1 MRILRKNVSQ
11 TISLRTAESKI
22 AARVKQKDPVL
33 MAGSINVASLRCWPT
48 KGTASTTK
56 AMAIR
61 ICLSRGGNC
70 LELITVWAK
79 REDVDWAS
87 RRISGPAGLPTCH
100 IVGDVQPTSF
110 RRCFERLGSYQH
122 SYPMDADALARIRG
136 NVRRAFAAS
145 VYVALLE
152 RILLRRLLCFEF
164 TRHYLA
170 DHVMRHRIG

>member
-79 REDVDWAS
+79 REDVDGPRVES
-87 RRISGPAGLPTCH
+87 RGRLDSRHVILSA
-100 IVGDVQPTSF
+100 TSS
-110 RRCFERLGSYQH
+110 RPRPQVLERLGSYQH
-122 SYPMDADALARIRG
+122 SYPMHADALARIRG

>member
-87 RRISGPAGLPTCH
+87 RRNLRAGWAPDMSYCRRRPADLVPQ
-100 IVGDVQPTSF
+100 VF
-110 RRCFERLGSYQH
+110 RTFRQLS
-122 SYPMDADALARIRG
+122 A
-136 NVRRAFAAS
+136 
-145 VYVALLE
+145 
-152 RILLRRLLCFEF
+152 
-164 TRHYLA
+164 
-170 DHVMRHRIG
+170 